1 MRYVQNTTVTIF
13 KTPQLSL
20 NCAQL
25 NFSPGCA
32 FLGLGRRNHAFF
44 IRTYPFKGNMH
55 MISPDRT
62 RFCCHIL
69 TYLVT
74 IHLLYGTGCLSYWF
88 CYNMLRLDSSEMLP
102 GSQKGANMGLRQ
114 KSWTH
119 TRGSAILTPA
129 TGAWNVGT
137 GNHHVTRA
145 DCHVPVW
152 KRWNTAS
159 YISRRVNTNLNT
171 KAVDGRGKW
180 SFCLNSTK

>member
-1 MRYVQNTTVTIF
+1 MPISVGLFGCPPVALWAWVTLSRNTSDCVSYIWI
-13 KTPQLSL
+13 LYL
-20 NCAQL
+20 DWYY
-25 NFSPGCA
+25 
-32 FLGLGRRNHAFF
+32 
-44 IRTYPFKGNMH
+44 IKGNMH

-74 IHLLYGTGCLSYWF
+74 IHLLYGTRCLSYWF
-88 CYNMLRLDSSEMLP
+88 CYNMLRLDSSEMFP
-102 GSQKGANMGLRQ
+102 GSQKGANRGLWQ

-119 TRGSAILTPA
+119 SRGSAILTPA

-137 GNHHVTRA
+137 GNDHVTRA